1 MPLKFRFASN
11 LIATKEE
18 RDLPTAKL
26 EKWLPGLAVLRSYE
40 SKWFRADLVAGMSVA
55 AVAIPIGL
63 AYAQLAGASP
73 VVGIYSCILPPV
85 AYALFGSSRQLI
97 VNPDSAACLIVAAT
111 VTPLAA
117 GDALRYADLSLAL
130 TLMVGV
136 LCIIAGIARLG
147 FIANFLSRPILVGY
161 LNGIALSIIVGQVG
175 KLLGIDVAGAG
186 FFRTAGRVISQI
198 SQTHWPTMIVGLS
211 LKYFAPKVPGPL
223 VGAVLSIG
231 LMYILRLDLQ
241 GVKVVGALPAGFPAP
256 RIPVVGWNDF
266 GGLAA
271 GACSI
276 VLVSFCSMMTTAR
289 GFAANNGYPIRPSQ
303 DLVALGVCDLASGFS
318 QGFVVSGADSRT
330 AVADSTGGKTQVTS
344 VVAAATMLI
353 VLLFLTAPLA
363 YLPSAALAA
372 ILITSAIG
380 LFDISSLRRYYRIS
394 KPEFRHSV
402 IAMLGVMTV
411 GVLPGVL
418 VAVGVSIMKLLMI
431 AAHPHDAVLGVAPG
445 KRGFSNLA
453 EEPSAG
459 SVSGMII
466 YRFDAS
472 LVFFNADRFKE
483 RVRTVVQESPQKPE
497 WFVFDAESVP
507 FMDTTAADALS
518 SLHTEMAKQGIVLVI
533 ARSKGFFRLMLE
545 RAGLAEQIG
554 AAHLFPTIEAAVEA
568 YERRGVERGQD
579 AE

>member
-1 MPLKFRFASN
+1 MP
-11 LIATKEE
+11 I
-18 RDLPTAKL
+18 AKL

-63 AYAQLAGASP
+63 AYAQLAGAAP

-111 VTPLAA
+111 LTPLAA

-136 LCIIAGIARLG
+136 LCIVAGIARLG

-175 KLLGIDVAGAG
+175 KLLGIDIAGAG
-186 FFRTAGRVISQI
+186 FFRTAGRIISQI
-198 SQTHWPTMIVGLS
+198 GQTHLPTMIVGVALMVFLLS

-256 RIPVVGWNDF
+256 RIPVVGWNDV
-266 GGLAA
+266 GSLAA
-271 GACSI
+271 GASSI

-289 GFAANNGYPIRPSQ
+289 GFAAKNGYPIRPSQ
-303 DLVALGVCDLASGFS
+303 DLVALGVCDLAAGFS

-363 YLPSAALAA
+363 YLPIAALAA
-372 ILITSAIG
+372 ILITSALG
-380 LFDISSLRRYYRIS
+380 LFDIAALRRYYRIS

-402 IAMLGVMTV
+402 VAMLGVMTV

-418 VAVGVSIMKLLMI
+418 VAVGIAFMKLLMM
-431 AAHPHDAVLGVAPG
+431 ASRPHDAVLGVAPG
-445 KRGFSNLA
+445 KRGFYNLA
-453 EEPSAG
+453 EEPSSR
-459 SVSGMII
+459 SVPGVII

-472 LVFFNADRFKE
+472 LLFFNADRFKD
-483 RVRTVVQESPQKPE
+483 RVHTVIQESPQKPE

-507 FMDTTAADALS
+507 IMDTTAADALC
-518 SLHTEMAKQGIVLVI
+518 SLHTELANQGIVLVI
-533 ARSKGFFRLMLE
+533 ARSKGFFRMMLE

-568 YERRGVERGQD
+568 HERRGVEPRPD
-579 AE
+579 AK